1 MPASSSSWTRLEVSQ
16 VSAQETAKNDIVPK
30 GGFMSRVKLLIAGL
44 LIAGALGG
52 SAPTALGAT
61 PTPTPGSPGCVGQIV
76 ATINHLS
83 GAAGASGNPRASA
96 GPGYF
101 LGPDTPAAIAA
112 VRAAFC

>member
-1 MPASSSSWTRLEVSQ
+1 MHRA
-16 VSAQETAKNDIVPK
+16 
-30 GGFMSRVKLLIAGL
+30 KLLLSGL
-44 LIAGALGG
+44 LVAGVLTG
-52 SAPTALGAT
+52 SAPAALGAT

-83 GAAGASGNPRASA
+83 GPAGASGNPRASA

-101 LGPDTPAAIAA
+101 LGPNTAAAIAA